1 MKLKKQ
7 TINLLLLSTLTLAI
21 TACGGGG
28 GNNSSNACNIN
39 FVDSDGDGFKD
50 YMDYAPNDASKPLD
64 FSTLEKIVA
73 NPKVKAALE
82 VAKNNGVAI
91 DIQTGSNPPNLTG
104 YYKSGLQGY
113 VVDSYGGLHNGRFL
127 RASERRACTVKGLYK
142 MRSVEFVDSFDD
154 RKYGIISAAKIRG
167 EGNRFTMYYPFL
179 QSCSDGTNAYS
190 MYIESGKVNGD
201 GDIVEYRSIEA
212 EVAYTGST
220 NCGIKWKVRKLDTF
234 KKVTDLSKLEHMCV
248 DGDKAYVPKETWTNR
263 KGESCRCST
272 DHEAVCQ

>member
-1 MKLKKQ
+1 
-7 TINLLLLSTLTLAI
+7 LTLAI

-28 GNNSSNACNIN
+28 GGSSSNACNIN

-73 NPKVKAALE
+73 NPKVKAVLE

-91 DIQTGSNPPNLTG
+91 RIEKGTNPPNLTG
-104 YYKSGLQGY
+104 YWKNGVQGY
-113 VVDSYGGLHNGRFL
+113 VVDSYGGIDNGKFIYATEKRV
-127 RASERRACTVKGLYK
+127 CTEKGLYE
-142 MRSVEFVDSFDD
+142 MRSVEFVDSVSD
-154 RKYGIISAAKIRG
+154 RKYNGISAAKIRG

-179 QSCSDGTNAYS
+179 HSCSDGTNAYT
-190 MYIESGKVNGD
+190 MYIMSGKVNAD
-201 GDIVEYRSIEA
+201 GDIVDKQSVEV
-212 EVAYTGST
+212 EVAYQGST
-220 NCGIKWKVRKLDTF
+220 NCGIKWKVRKYDTE
-234 KKVTDLSKLEHMCV
+234 KKVTDLSELEHMCV
-248 DGDKAYVPKETWTNR
+248 DGDKAYIPSETWTNS